1 MMRRRYSRLLVI
13 STSLLSSRQ
22 ANGHGYLQTP
32 RSRNLVVANMDVK
45 QNCKDDSRNYF
56 EATSDCTGY
65 VYCMKGV
72 ANEPTP
78 CGEGM
83 LYSQNL
89 QYCDWETSVTCGEED
104 AEDNEQVLLSAESDE
119 KKNCKDDSYNYFEAT
134 SDCTGYIYCMKGVP
148 NDPTPCG
155 QGMLYSQNLQRCV
168 WETSVKCEG
177 AEDELFD
184 EDGNPKPTKSPT
196 ARPTQPPNS
205 LLDWDPNVIDRG
217 YSKTIIGYVSRT
229 RCIICTDF
237 NN

>member
-1 MMRRRYSRLLVI
+1 MLQVFVLILLVSMQNGSAEI
-13 STSLLSSRQ
+13 KVTADPTSHSLSQDGLLEQ
-22 ANGHGYLQTP
+22 GLITM
-32 RSRNLVVANMDVK
+32 L
-45 QNCKDDSRNYF
+45 
-56 EATSDCTGY
+56 
-65 VYCMKGV
+65 
-72 ANEPTP
+72 EPDYT
-78 CGEGM
+78 
-83 LYSQNL
+83 
-89 QYCDWETSVTCGEED
+89 EESEL
-104 AEDNEQVLLSAESDE
+104 AALSAESDE

-148 NDPTPCG
+148 NDPTPCAE
-155 QGMLYSQNLQRCV
+155 GMLYSQNLQRCD